1 MNITKKIL
9 TFTLIGLPV
18 ALFAGQFDFE
28 THLSKTHYYG
38 FQTGYSMIKYPSK
51 STNKTGFPVPISADY
66 GVRFKMDDRV
76 YLGYELGVGY
86 VGYHSFK
93 VNQMSA
99 SQNLF
104 QGDILAVLNLF
115 INPYFELHTKAGFAV
130 QANYFTGNSVYAPNF
145 TFGLGMGIYV
155 DSEMK
160 TVYSLRDVCTYS
172 TTSLLRCW
180 PWDFSERL
188 LLLQQLP

>member
-1 MNITKKIL
+1 
-9 TFTLIGLPV
+9 
-18 ALFAGQFDFE
+18 
-28 THLSKTHYYG
+28 
-38 FQTGYSMIKYPSK
+38 MIKYPSK

-155 DSEMK
+155 DSEMEVTLDTQTTLGRANDYPYQSG
-160 TVYSLRDVCTYS
+160 TVQNTQILIGIKNY
-172 TTSLLRCW
+172 
-180 PWDFSERL
+180 F
-188 LLLQQLP
+188 